1 MGHLEALPG
10 PGGPSHLGRL
20 TRVFLLAARTGQGG
34 AGDARRQTPT
44 TLPQGP
50 QLLPHGPGPALK
62 GRHQLFLELYVLE
75 DLLRVTAVPHFISI
89 KAVIQA
95 AEWTRAQRRECDEKS
110 GFQQRPCLG
119 KASLSLH
126 GGCGWGGVGCL
137 CVGWERLGGSG
148 RIRQGWQPTETLALD
163 SVTWVGQ

>member
-1 MGHLEALPG
+1 MGRLEVLPG
-10 PGGPSHLGRL
+10 PGGPSLLGHL
-20 TRVFLLAARTGQGG
+20 TRVFLPAAGTGQGG
-34 AGDARRQTPT
+34 AGDAPRQPPRLA
-44 TLPQGP
+44 LPQGL
-50 QLLPHGPGPALK
+50 QLLPHGPGPALE

-95 AEWTRAQRRECDEKS
+95 AEWTRAQRRKSDEKS

-119 KASLSLH
+119 KTSLSLP
-126 GGCGWGGVGCL
+126 GVCVCL
-137 CVGWERLGGSG
+137 CVGWERRGGSG
-148 RIRQGWQPTETLALD
+148 RIRQGWQPTETLSLE